1 MRISSLRRAFLGVL
15 LGAGFLCATPVHA
28 QSRDVVLITYAG
40 PISPVSA
47 EYIDRGIAEGEARG
61 AAAVVLQLD
70 TPGGLD
76 TSMRQIIQREMNAH
90 VPVVVFVAPRGARA
104 ASAGCLIVLAADVA
118 VMAPGTNIGAAHPV
132 DLSGG
137 PLSEKIVNDAAAYAR
152 SLATAHHRNADWAE
166 RAVRQSVSVP
176 EEEALSLGIIDLT
189 ANDLSDLLIKLN
201 GRVAHAAAGDKTL
214 SLAGA
219 REVALE
225 MSTRE
230 RLLATLTHPTVAYLL
245 LLLGVLAIVVEIVA
259 PHGFVTGTAGV
270 VAVLLALAGLA
281 NLPVQLSGAALLVLG
296 MVLLG
301 LELKITSHG
310 VLTLIGLAAF
320 VFGSLLLFPRVPGYR
335 VSLWAIGSVA
345 LLWAGMLGAVLR
357 VVIKA
362 RRRPVITGTQR
373 LVGGFGTAKTNLAPR
388 GVVLLAGEDWDARA
402 DPPPVSRGEKVQ
414 VLAVEGL
421 TLRVRKV
428 S

>member
-1 MRISSLRRAFLGVL
+1 MKDAALRIASLGTL
-15 LGAGFLCATPVHA
+15 LGAALFWAAPARA
-28 QSRDVVLITYAG
+28 QSRDVVVLTYAG
-40 PISPVSA
+40 PIGPVSA
-47 EYIDRGIAEGEARG
+47 EYIDRGIGEGEARG
-61 AAAVVLQLD
+61 AAAVILLLD

-76 TSMRQIIQREMNAH
+76 TSMRQIIQREMNAR

-104 ASAGCLIVLAADVA
+104 ASAGCLMVLAADVA
-118 VMAPGTNIGAAHPV
+118 AMAPGTNIGAAHPV

-152 SLATAHHRNADWAE
+152 SLAAAHHRNADWAE
-166 RAVRQSVSVP
+166 RAVRQSVSVA
-176 EEEALSLGIIDLT
+176 ENEALGLGIIDLT
-189 ANDLSDLLIKLN
+189 ANDVGDLLAKLN
-201 GRVAHAAAGDKTL
+201 GRVAHMAARDTTL
-214 SLAGA
+214 ALAGA
-219 REVALE
+219 RQVAIE
-225 MSTRE
+225 TNGRE
-230 RLLATLTHPTVAYLL
+230 RLLGTLTNPTVAYLL
-245 LLLGVLAIVVEIVA
+245 LLLGLLAVIVETVA

-270 VAVLLALAGLA
+270 VAILLALVGLA
-281 NLPVQLSGAALLVLG
+281 TLPVQLSGAALLLLG

-310 VLTLIGLAAF
+310 LLTMIGLVAF
-320 VFGSLLLFPRVPGYR
+320 VFGSLLLFPRVPGFR
-335 VSLWAIGSVA
+335 VSFWAIGSVA

-357 VVIKA
+357 VVVQA

-373 LVGGFGTAKTNLAPR
+373 LVGGFGTAKTDLAPR

-402 DPPPVSRGEKVQ
+402 DPPPVSRGEKVE
-414 VLAVEGL
+414 VLAVDGL

>member
-1 MRISSLRRAFLGVL
+1 MKDAALRIASLGTL
-15 LGAGFLCATPVHA
+15 LGAALFSAAPA
-28 QSRDVVLITYAG
+28 RAESRDVVVLTYAG
-40 PISPVSA
+40 PIGPVTA
-47 EYIDRGIAEGEARG
+47 EYIDRGITEGEARG
-61 AAAVVLQLD
+61 AAAVILLLD

-76 TSMRQIIQREMNAH
+76 SSMRQIIQREMNAR

-118 VMAPGTNIGAAHPV
+118 AMAPGTNIGAAHPV

-137 PLSEKIVNDAAAYAR
+137 PVSEKIVNDAAAYAR
-152 SLATAHHRNADWAE
+152 SLAAAHDRAADWAE

-176 EEEALSLGIIDLT
+176 ENEALNLGIIDLT
-189 ANDLSDLLIKLN
+189 ANDVGDLLAKLN
-201 GRVAHAAAGDKTL
+201 GRVAHMAAGDTTL
-214 SLAGA
+214 ALASA
-219 REVALE
+219 RQVAIE
-225 MSTRE
+225 TNARE
-230 RLLATLTHPTVAYLL
+230 RLLGTLTNPTVAYLL
-245 LLLGVLAIVVEIVA
+245 LLLGLLAVIVEIVA
-259 PHGFVTGTAGV
+259 PHGFVTGTAGL
-270 VAVLLALAGLA
+270 VAILLALVGLA
-281 NLPVQLSGAALLVLG
+281 TLPVQLSGAVLLLLG

-310 VLTLIGLAAF
+310 LLTVIGLVAF
-320 VFGSLLLFPRVPGYR
+320 VFGSLLLFPRVPGFR

-357 VVIKA
+357 VVVRA

-373 LVGGFGTAKTNLAPR
+373 LVGGFGTAKTDLAPR

-402 DPPPVSRGEKVQ
+402 DPPPVGRGEKVE

-421 TLRVRKV
+421 TLRVRMV